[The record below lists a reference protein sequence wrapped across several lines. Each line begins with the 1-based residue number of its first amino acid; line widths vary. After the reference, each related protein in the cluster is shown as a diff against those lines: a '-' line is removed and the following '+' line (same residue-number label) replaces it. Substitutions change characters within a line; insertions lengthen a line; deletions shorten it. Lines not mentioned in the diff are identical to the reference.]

1 MVMLGLQPI
10 VTDLFLP
17 ALPLIRSDLQGSMA
31 SIQATMF
38 GMMLSFGFSQLI
50 WGVLA
55 DRIGRQP
62 ILRWGLALLSI
73 SSVLAALA
81 SSMDLLVAARILQG
95 ATLGAVIV
103 CGRAMVRD
111 LYEPR
116 EGAQVLA
123 RGLSGLGIIA
133 IMSPL
138 LGGLT
143 AEWFGWRTTVLMVAL
158 FSSLGLIMVWRWL
171 PETLLIPDPRATS
184 PKRLY
189 DNYSA
194 ILKHPTFWSWS
205 AVSLSTYGGLF
216 IVLSGSPFVYIRWL
230 GLSPAEYGFAMA
242 LGSLSYVF
250 GTFYCRRIIPRAG
263 LKAAVKRGAWFSF
276 AGGVGLLLTGLFEIQ
291 AVWAVLIPQLFFC
304 FGHGIHQ
311 PVGQAGAPG
320 PFPQAAGA
328 ASSLNGLMM
337 ALAAFTTGIYLSIWL
352 DVGVMIYCAGLFAWS
367 LLLSFAAWWIVP
379 RFAR

>member
-62 ILRWGLALLSI
+62 ILRWGLALLTI
-73 SSVLAALA
+73 SSLLAALA
-81 SSMDLLVAARILQG
+81 SSMNLLVAARILQG

-158 FSSLGLIMVWRWL
+158 FSSLGLIMVWKWL

-276 AGGVGLLLTGLFEIQ
+276 AGGTGLLFTGLFEIQ

-352 DVGVMIYCAGLFAWS
+352 DMGVMIYCAGLFAWS